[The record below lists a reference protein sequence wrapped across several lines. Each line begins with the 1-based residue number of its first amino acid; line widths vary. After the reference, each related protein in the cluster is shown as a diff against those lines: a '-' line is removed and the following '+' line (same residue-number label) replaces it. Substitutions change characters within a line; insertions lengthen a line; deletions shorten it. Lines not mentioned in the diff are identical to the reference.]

1 MKKNIAII
9 GASYLQMPLIEK
21 AKEMGYITHV
31 FAWAAGDYGERA
43 ADYFYPIS
51 IVEKEQIAE
60 RCKEIGISGICS
72 IASDLASVTVNYVAE
87 KLGLVGNSMECTSIS
102 TNKYLMRQ
110 AFEKHGDPSPK
121 SIIFDDSMN
130 ITSINLNYPII
141 VKPTDRSG
149 SRGVRKLENSSGLA
163 EAINNAIAQSFEK
176 KCVVEEFVEG
186 DEFSVEGITYNGQHH
201 ILAITKKYTTGA
213 PNFIETAHIEPAP
226 IDDKIKEKIYAVVT
240 HALSSLGIE
249 NSASH
254 SEIKIDKDGN
264 IKIIEIGGRMGGD
277 CIGSDLVQYSTGIDY
292 VKAVIQLACGEKPD
306 LRSSGKTIPAKVK
319 FIFSMDD
326 YKEYERIKKEE
337 PKKLLKTVYMKLDLL
352 DHITDSSTRAGCYI
366 TKVDSEECI
375 NQKDIIIFGAND
387 LGRLLKYYLENDMDP
402 RKVVA
407 FTMNKQYIQEN
418 KFLGLPVVAFEDIK
432 DIYSPNE
439 YEIMIA
445 IGNSKMNEV
454 RKKIFLECKEKG
466 YIVASYYHSSCS
478 IHSKDIGEGNILLEN
493 CLVYPFA
500 KIGNGNL
507 MWDHVLISHDCV
519 VGDFNTF
526 SSYADLCG
534 YVTIGNNGY
543 FGKHCI
549 INEHSIIAD
558 YTLVGANAYAKKET
572 KPYDV
577 VVPARSIVL
586 DNKKSTDLM

>member
-21 AKEMGYITHV
+21 AKEMGYVTHV
-31 FAWAAGDYGERA
+31 FAWAADDYGERA
-43 ADYFYPIS
+43 ADFFYPIS
-51 IVEKEQIAE
+51 IIEKEQIAE
-60 RCKEIGISGICS
+60 KCKEIGIVGICS
-72 IASDLASVTVNYVAE
+72 IASDLACVTVNYVAD
-87 KLGLVGNSMECTSIS
+87 KLGLVGNSLECTQNS

-110 AFEKHGDPSPK
+110 IFEKNGDPSPK
-121 SIIFDDSMN
+121 SIVFDDQMD
-130 ITSINLNYPII
+130 INSLCLNYPLI

-149 SRGVRKLENSSGLA
+149 SRGVRKLENDENLK
-163 EAINNAIAQSFEK
+163 EAISNAIALSFEK

-186 DEFSVEGITYNGQHH
+186 DEYSVEGITYNGKHH

-226 IDDKIKEKIYAVVT
+226 LEIGIKKRIIEVVT
-240 HALSSLGIE
+240 HALDSLGIK

-254 SEIKIDKDGN
+254 SEIKIDRNGR

-277 CIGSDLVQYSTGIDY
+277 CIGSDLVKYSTGIDY
-292 VKAVIQLACGEKPD
+292 VKAVIQVACGEEPD
-306 LRSSGKTIPAKVK
+306 LSVVGETFPVKVK

-326 YKEYERIKKEE
+326 YNEYERIKKERPE
-337 PKKLLKTVYMKLDLL
+337 TLIKTVYMKLGLL

-366 TKVDSEECI
+366 TRIGAGENSEK
-375 NQKDIIIFGAND
+375 KDIVIFGAND
-387 LGRLLKYYLENDMDP
+387 LGRLLKYYIDNDSDG
-402 RKVVA
+402 RRIVA
-407 FTMNKQYIQEN
+407 YTMNQKYIEEDV
-418 KFLGLPVVAFEDIK
+418 FLGLPVVPFETIQDTYDPDK
-432 DIYSPNE
+432 
-439 YEIMIA
+439 YEILIA
-445 IGNSKMNEV
+445 IGNKNMNDI
-454 RKKIFLECKEKG
+454 RKKIFFECKEKG
-466 YIVASYYHSSCS
+466 YTVASYYHSSCS
-478 IHSKDIGEGNILLEN
+478 IHSTDIGEGNILLEN

-500 KIGNGNL
+500 KIGDGNL
-507 MWDHVLISHDCV
+507 LWDHVLISHDCI

-549 INEHSIIAD
+549 INEHSVIAD

-572 KPYDV
+572 QPYDV
-577 VVPARSIVL
+577 VVPARSIIL